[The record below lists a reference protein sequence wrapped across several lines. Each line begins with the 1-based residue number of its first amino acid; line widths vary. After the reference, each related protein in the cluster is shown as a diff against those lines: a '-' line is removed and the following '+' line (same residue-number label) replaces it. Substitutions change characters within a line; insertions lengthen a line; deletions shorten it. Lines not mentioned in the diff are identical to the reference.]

1 MAHLLNYKITR
12 RTMPAKDV
20 YHEAVKNGL
29 IKDGWRILAD
39 SYFLQ
44 YEDAQLYADL
54 LAEKTLLAEQNNRI
68 IVVEIK
74 SFINPSPMRDFEL
87 ALGQYI
93 VYRDILDLS
102 EKHYAIYLAVKDT
115 VFDSFFQRKSI
126 RAIVKRHQIE
136 FIIFNH
142 EKEEIVS
149 WISSQDM
156 EK

>member
-1 MAHLLNYKITR
+1 
-12 RTMPAKDV
+12 MPAKDIC
-20 YHEAVKNGL
+20 HDTVKNAL

-54 LAEKTLLAEQNNRI
+54 LAEKTLLAEQNNRT

-74 SFINPSPMRDFEL
+74 SFVNPSPMRDFEL
-87 ALGQYI
+87 ALGQYM
-93 VYRDILDLS
+93 VYRDVLDLS
-102 EKHYAIYLAVKDT
+102 QKHYDIYLAIKDT
-115 VFDSFFQRKSI
+115 VFESFFQRKSI
-126 RAIVKRHQIE
+126 QSIVKRHQIE

-149 WISSQDM
+149 WISSQNM
-156 EK
+156 

>member
-1 MAHLLNYKITR
+1 
-12 RTMPAKDV
+12 MPAKDI
-20 YHEAVKNGL
+20 YHDAVKNAL

-54 LAEKTLLAEQNNRI
+54 LAEKTLLAQQNNRT

-115 VFDSFFQRKSI
+115 VFESFFQRKSVK
-126 RAIVKRHQIE
+126 AIVKRHQVE
-136 FIIFNH
+136 FIVFNN
-142 EKEEIVS
+142 EQEEIVS